1 MITILNDFKTIQI
14 AVYLSDLDKK
24 DTSVYRFLLPKL
36 MTSHTDKF
44 DSRLK
49 MSLELE
55 NLYGAYFKIRVERF
69 ANLSVIS
76 IILTIVDPG
85 IVKDQQ
91 LLESALSLF
100 REVLFDHT
108 QFSEDIFEE
117 EKRMLIEQWETLKDK
132 KRLYAQ
138 TRFYEHFFED
148 DLYGYPL
155 SGTLNDLMNMNLDSM
170 MSYYKSLI
178 HTSPLKV
185 VVNGPVDPASLFT
198 IEQYLDFD
206 RPCLIP
212 FETKFRDPR
221 PVKVIEEQTNDLQQ
235 AIVKLGYHFGIFRDD
250 PLYNA
255 AVILETVLGGYPESR
270 LFKQIREDQG
280 LCYDIGSNY
289 DYYKGV
295 LMIAAGVDQQ
305 KIQFAIDEIKKLVLN
320 MVEQGISEE
329 ELKHAKAFY
338 THQIKSSLD
347 SQSVLTKRA
356 FIRDLLHYNESVEQ
370 RLKEIQKVT
379 MNDVRNALQKL
390 ILDTVYVLKGD
401 TI

>member
-1 MITILNDFKTIQI
+1 MITIINDFKTIQI
-14 AVYLSDLDKK
+14 ALYLSDLDKK

-36 MTSHTDKF
+36 MTSHTDRL
-44 DSRLK
+44 DSRMK

-69 ANLSVIS
+69 ANLSVMS

-85 IVKDQQ
+85 IVKDKE
-91 LLESALSLF
+91 LLESALSLLK
-100 REVLFDHT
+100 EVLFDHAH
-108 QFSEDIFEE
+108 FSKDIFDE
-117 EKRMLIEQWETLKDK
+117 EKRMLIEQWETLENK
-132 KRLYAQ
+132 KRLFAQ
-138 TRFYEHFFED
+138 TRFYEHFFEG

-155 SGTLNDLMNMNLDSM
+155 SGTKSDLEKINLDQM
-170 MSYYKSLI
+170 MTYYQDVIK
-178 HTSPLKV
+178 HSPIKV
-185 VVNGPVDPASLFT
+185 VVNGPIDPHSLTT
-198 IEQYLDFD
+198 IKQYLDID
-206 RPCLIP
+206 RLCQIP

-221 PVKVIEEQTNDLQQ
+221 PVKVIEEKTSDLQQ
-235 AIVKLGYHFGIFRDD
+235 AIIKLGYHFGIFRHDS
-250 PLYNA
+250 LYNA

-270 LFKQIREDQG
+270 LFKQIREDKG

-295 LMIAAGVDQQ
+295 LMIAAGVDQTQ
-305 KIQFAIDEIKKLVLN
+305 VQFAIDEIQKLVAH
-320 MVEQGISEE
+320 MIDQGISED

-356 FIRDLLHYNESVEQ
+356 FIRDLLHYNESVEE
-370 RLKEIQKVT
+370 RLSEIQKVT
-379 MNDVRNALQKL
+379 TEDVKHALKSL

-401 TI
+401 TV

>member
-1 MITILNDFKTIQI
+1 
-14 AVYLSDLDKK
+14 
-24 DTSVYRFLLPKL
+24 
-36 MTSHTDKF
+36 
-44 DSRLK
+44 
-49 MSLELE
+49 
-55 NLYGAYFKIRVERF
+55 
-69 ANLSVIS
+69 
-76 IILTIVDPG
+76 
-85 IVKDQQ
+85 
-91 LLESALSLF
+91 
-100 REVLFDHT
+100 
-108 QFSEDIFEE
+108 
-117 EKRMLIEQWETLKDK
+117 
-132 KRLYAQ
+132 
-138 TRFYEHFFED
+138 
-148 DLYGYPL
+148 
-155 SGTLNDLMNMNLDSM
+155 
-170 MSYYKSLI
+170 MSYYKALI

-185 VVNGPVDPASLFT
+185 VVNGPLDPASLFT